1 MIAVSTAEIGQEIV
15 DNNLCAV
22 CTAPLLLAWGGY
34 YDINSWV
41 VKCGMDYRHE
51 GIMKP
56 GKPDKEDLPI
66 YIKNAME
73 RKGGK

>member
-1 MIAVSTAEIGQEIV
+1 MITVSTPEKGQEIV
-15 DNNLCAV
+15 NNNLCAE
-22 CTAPLLLAWGGY
+22 CKAILLLAWGGY
-34 YDINSWV
+34 YGINSYV

-66 YIKNAME
+66 YVKNAIE
-73 RKGGK
+73 RKRGK